1 MLLNYLKEIMRGK
14 DLYRILMNQECAN
27 YELSGLVLDVGSGPF
42 DTAQGEGG
50 ASYHR
55 FFKKQ
60 PEVKIV
66 PLDLKTGIDLEKDK
80 LPYGDAS
87 VDMVLAFNVLEHIYN
102 YRHLFSEIKRVLKP
116 GGRVLG
122 AMPFLVGYHPDPH
135 DFWRYTSETLKK
147 IFEENGFN
155 RAMITLLGRGPVT
168 AAFSQAEFL
177 CPRVLKI
184 FLLPVILLKDWVILK
199 IRPSLR
205 VKFPLGFFFSFYK

>member
-42 DTAQGEGG
+42 DTAQGKGG

-102 YRHLFSEIKRVLKP
+102 
-116 GGRVLG
+116 
-122 AMPFLVGYHPDPH
+122 
-135 DFWRYTSETLKK
+135 
-147 IFEENGFN
+147 
-155 RAMITLLGRGPVT
+155 
-168 AAFSQAEFL
+168 
-177 CPRVLKI
+177 
-184 FLLPVILLKDWVILK
+184 
-199 IRPSLR
+199 
-205 VKFPLGFFFSFYK
+205 